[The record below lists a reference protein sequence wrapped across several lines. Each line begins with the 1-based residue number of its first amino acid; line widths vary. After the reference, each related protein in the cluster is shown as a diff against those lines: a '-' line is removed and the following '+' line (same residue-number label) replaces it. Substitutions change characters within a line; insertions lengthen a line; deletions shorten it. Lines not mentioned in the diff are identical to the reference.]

1 MGFSIKVLSVQVTAK
16 IFFLSFNNLFIFYL
30 KLEMSS
36 LETIKRRRR
45 AATSKNLRV
54 VAWFSPCFDN

>member
-54 VAWFSPCFDN
+54 VA